1 MTPAAVR
8 RESAGRHARHA
19 QRRPVWPALITAG
32 SSLFAGAALTGAV
45 APANSPAD
53 AGVPALRPPPLE
65 SRVHSRVRP
74 LDLRLP
80 TENRA
85 LLDGA
90 PQNFYMGVD
99 RTVDE
104 KPASVWEGGQFGF
117 VRNPFKLGGETVFTR
132 FHEGIDIAPT
142 LRDNRGEP
150 LDAVCCVADGR
161 VVFTNTQPGK
171 SNYGNHVIV
180 EHDWGYGPFYSLYGH
195 LRTVDVHAAEIL
207 RRGSVI
213 GRLGYTGSGI
223 DRRRAH
229 VHFELNMLLSER
241 FEEWYQRVDTV
252 DPARTPFHGYNLVG
266 LDVAALYLAAAKDP
280 AVSIPEFLL
289 AQETYFKVVAPNTHG
304 EPEVLR
310 RYPWLSPVARRWN
323 DAIACPSWEIS
334 LTAAGLP
341 LRIEPSAETVPY
353 PIVSSI
359 IPFHGKHSRKTMG
372 RVGGTGTVA
381 TLTPKGVEYINLI
394 TGAF

>member
-1 MTPAAVR
+1 MPVR
-8 RESAGRHARHA
+8 DAGR
-19 QRRPVWPALITAG
+19 RPGWPGLLGTVFVLACPTIVE
-32 SSLFAGAALTGAV
+32 AA
-45 APANSPAD
+45 APANSSGE
-53 AGVPALRPPPLE
+53 AGVPGLRPSPVASCVL
-65 SRVHSRVRP
+65 SQVRA

-80 TENRA
+80 TDNRG
-85 LLDGA
+85 LLDGN
-90 PQNFYMGVD
+90 PQAFYMGVD
-99 RTVDE
+99 RIVDE
-104 KPASVWEGGQFGF
+104 KPAFVWEGGQFGF

-150 LDAVCCVADGR
+150 LDAVCSVADGR
-161 VVFTNTQPGK
+161 VVFTNNQPGK

-195 LRTVDVHAAEIL
+195 LRTVDVQPAETL
-207 RRGSVI
+207 RRGTAV

-241 FEEWYQRVDTV
+241 FEEWYERVDPV
-252 DPARTPFHGYNLVG
+252 QPAHTPFHGYNLVG
-266 LDVAALYLAAAKDP
+266 FDVAALYIAAAQNP

-289 AQETYFKVVAPNTHG
+289 SQETYFKVIAPNTHG
-304 EPEVLR
+304 EPDVLR
-310 RYPWLSPVARRWN
+310 RYPWLWPVARRWN
-323 DAIACPSWEIS
+323 DVAACPSWEIS
-334 LTAAGLP
+334 FTAGGLP
-341 LRIEPSAETVPY
+341 LRIEPSAEAVPY

-359 IPFHGKHSRKTMG
+359 VPFEGKHSWKTMG
-372 RVGGTGTVA
+372 RIGGTGSAA
-381 TLTPKGVEYINLI
+381 TLTPKGTEYVNLI